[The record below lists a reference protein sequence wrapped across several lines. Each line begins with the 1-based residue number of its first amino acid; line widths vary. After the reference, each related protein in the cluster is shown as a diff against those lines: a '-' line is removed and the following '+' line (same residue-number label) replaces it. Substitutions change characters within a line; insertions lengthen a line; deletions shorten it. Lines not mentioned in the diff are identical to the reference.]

1 MTVGH
6 SMKTASVVLLASLVA
21 GAAGARKDGNAMDR
35 TVRTPAVAGQFYTD
49 DPKALRAEIA
59 GYLDAASLK
68 PRDGEVVALVSPHA
82 GYMYSGQVAAYAYRL
97 VRGARYDAVV
107 VISPCHVEYFPYA
120 AVYPGTAYRTPLGE
134 ISVDGALAKLIASKS
149 DLVKLDMKGHEVRPM
164 QRAEHSLEVQLPFL
178 QVALGE
184 FALIPIVMGDQSP
197 RVIEAL
203 GEALGEALAGRRAL
217 IVASTDL
224 SHFHGDR
231 EARTLDGAFQK
242 SLAAFD
248 PGALIAELS
257 RKGTEAC
264 GGGPTAA
271 AMIAAKKLG
280 ADRCEVLKY
289 ANSGDVTG
297 DRQSVVGYVSAA
309 MFRPA
314 GAGGT
319 KDKAAGE
326 SKPGASQSGGAKG
339 AAASGGA
346 KSAVASA
353 DLSRADKAY
362 LLSLARAVI
371 SDELGVD
378 ARRPPASPSLILRE
392 KRGAFV
398 TLHKHGKLRGCIGYI
413 EAVKPLVETIEEMAK
428 AAAFSDWRFTP
439 VTASEVPQL
448 EIEISVLSPITP
460 VADPASI
467 VVGTHGLIVT
477 RGSNRGL
484 LLPQVPTEWGW
495 DRETFL
501 AQTCVKAGLPENAW
515 KEKGTTIECFS
526 ADVFSEKELGLR

>member
-1 MTVGH
+1 MGR
-6 SMKTASVVLLASLVA
+6 SMKTAAVMLLASLVA

-35 TVRTPAVAGQFYTD
+35 TVRTPAVAGQFYAD
-49 DPKALRAEIA
+49 DPKALRAEITR
-59 GYLDAASLK
+59 YLDAASSK
-68 PRDGEVVALVSPHA
+68 PFAGEVVALVSPHA
-82 GYMYSGQVAAYAYRL
+82 AYMYSGQVAAYAYRL
-97 VRGARYDAVV
+97 VRDARYDAVV

-120 AVYPGTAYRTPLGE
+120 AVYPGAAYRTPLGE
-134 ISVDGALAKLIASKS
+134 IPVDGALAKLIASKS
-149 DLVKLDMKGHEVRPM
+149 DLVKLDVKGHEVRPM

-184 FALIPIVMGDQSP
+184 FAIVPIVMGDQSP
-197 RVIEAL
+197 GVIEAL
-203 GEALGEALAGRRAL
+203 GEALGETLAGRRAL

-231 EARTLDGAFQK
+231 EARALDGAFQK

-248 PGALIAELS
+248 PGALVAELS
-257 RKGTEAC
+257 RKGAEAC

-271 AMIAAKKLG
+271 AMIAARKLG
-280 ADRCEVLKY
+280 ADRCEVLNY

-314 GAGGT
+314 GAGG
-319 KDKAAGE
+319 
-326 SKPGASQSGGAKG
+326 GAKVSD
-339 AAASGGA
+339 ASTG
-346 KSAVASA
+346 
-353 DLSRADKAY
+353 LSRTDKAY

-371 SDELGVD
+371 AEELGVE
-378 ARRPPASPSLILRE
+378 ARRPSASPSPVLNE

-398 TLHKHGKLRGCIGYI
+398 TLHKRGKLRGCIGYI

-428 AAAFSDWRFTP
+428 AAAFSDWRFAP

-448 EIEISVLSPITP
+448 EIEISVLSPIAP
-460 VADPASI
+460 VSDPASI

-477 RGSNRGL
+477 RGSSRGL

-515 KEKGTTIECFS
+515 REKGTTIECFS